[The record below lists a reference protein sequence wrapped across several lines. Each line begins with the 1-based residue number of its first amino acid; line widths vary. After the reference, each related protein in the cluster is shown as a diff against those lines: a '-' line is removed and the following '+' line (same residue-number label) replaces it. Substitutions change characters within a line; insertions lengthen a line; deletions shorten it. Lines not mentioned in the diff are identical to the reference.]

1 VGVAQAVSWAK
12 QHVDGH
18 AAGPLDHGR
27 LSFVG
32 WGPAVARRGRRAD
45 RAGGMASALRP
56 RHAVADRV
64 LRPAFEVGRAELRS
78 VLATVV
84 GKRGKL
90 RMQKVEG
97 VEALVDQLGTFTG
110 AKPPNPSDFEAEPR
124 FDLAN
129 ALANAVSWS
138 ESGWPRIEEPP
149 PRLPID
155 TRAPTFNEAMAMAR
169 R

>member
-1 VGVAQAVSWAK
+1 
-12 QHVDGH
+12 
-18 AAGPLDHGR
+18 
-27 LSFVG
+27 
-32 WGPAVARRGRRAD
+32 
-45 RAGGMASALRP
+45 MASALRP

-97 VEALVDQLGTFTG
+97 VEALVDQLGTLTG
-110 AKPPNPSDFEAEPR
+110 AKPRNPS
-124 FDLAN
+124 
-129 ALANAVSWS
+129 
-138 ESGWPRIEEPP
+138 EEPP

-155 TRAPTFNEAMAMAR
+155 MRAPTFNEAMAMAR